1 MTSKS
6 LGKLKQLPV
15 NKTVVFY
22 SPIEGDDVLVRTGT
36 IGEGSCFFH
45 SILHSYSKDY
55 SMMDKK
61 DRMKLVLKLR
71 AGLSGKMDKES
82 WENMGE
88 GNIARIPFEENIMEI
103 LISFYNFLENQN
115 SNIRGRATRRV
126 VKQLIGSTK
135 EKLEIYE
142 IISEILPLKDA
153 FQKVILPK
161 AYKNARSL
169 SEYNIVIDKQVQS
182 YISKN
187 GILTGSSKEQ
197 TRFILS
203 SISELIELICMEA
216 YDLAFKTYKKGLENI
231 GTYVD
236 SYSINYIADRFN
248 RDIYFLNGNN
258 RVPYN
263 NCDTVDTLKGR
274 KSIII
279 IWINKNHYEIVGR
292 LLPGNRIQR
301 EFDATDP
308 LIKKLK
314 MFLLE
319 PEKIRQQYP
328 ELSSHIPKS
337 KNDDSDS
344 DNNSEYS
351 PRRRSRS
358 QSDNSSAQDSDP
370 YYDDSD
376 NHSDDSSES
385 DHSQED

>member
-36 IGEGSCFFH
+36 IDEGSCFFH
-45 SILHSYSKDY
+45 AILHSYSKNY

-82 WENMGE
+82 WENMEE
-88 GNIARIPFEENIMEI
+88 GNIARIPFEENIIEI

-142 IISEILPLKDA
+142 IISEILPLEEA

-161 AYKNARSL
+161 AYKNATSL

-182 YISKN
+182 YISKK
-187 GILTGSSKEQ
+187 GILNGSSKEQ
-197 TRFILS
+197 TKCILS

-216 YDLAFKTYKKGLENI
+216 YNLAFKTYKKGLENI

-274 KSIII
+274 KSIIV

-301 EFDATDP
+301 EFDAADP

-314 MFLLE
+314 IFLLE
-319 PEKIRQQYP
+319 PQKILKEYP

-358 QSDNSSAQDSDP
+358 QSDNSSEQDSDP

-376 NHSDDSSES
+376 DHSDDSDES
-385 DHSQED
+385 DNSQED

>member
-36 IGEGSCFFH
+36 IDEGSCFFH
-45 SILHSYSKDY
+45 AILHSYSKEY

-71 AGLSGKMDKES
+71 AGLSGRIDKES
-82 WENMGE
+82 WESMGE
-88 GNIARIPFEENIMEI
+88 GNIARIPFEENIMDI
-103 LISFYNFLENQN
+103 MVNFYSFLENQN
-115 SNIRGRATRRV
+115 SNIRGRTTRRV
-126 VKQLIGSTK
+126 VKHLIGLQK

-142 IISEILPLKDA
+142 IISEIIPLEEG

-161 AYKNARSL
+161 AYKNASSL

-187 GILTGSSKEQ
+187 GILNGSGQEQ
-197 TRFILS
+197 TKFILS
-203 SISELIELICMEA
+203 TISELIELVCIEA
-216 YDLAFKTYKKGLENI
+216 YNLAFKTYKKGLENI

-274 KSIII
+274 KSIVV

-301 EFDATDP
+301 EFEANDP

-314 MFLLE
+314 MVLLE
-319 PEKIRQQYP
+319 PEKISKQYP
-328 ELSSHIPKS
+328 ELASHIPKA

-344 DNNSEYS
+344 DNNSQYS
-351 PRRRSRS
+351 PRRRSRT
-358 QSDNSSAQDSDP
+358 QSDNSEQDSDP

-376 NHSDDSSES
+376 EQSDDS
-385 DHSQED
+385 ED

>member
-22 SPIEGDDVLVRTGT
+22 SPIEGSDVLVRTGT
-36 IGEGSCFFH
+36 IDEGSCFFH
-45 SILHSYSKDY
+45 AILHSYSKDY
-55 SMMDKK
+55 GMMDKK

-71 AGLSGKMDKES
+71 AGLSGKIDKES

-103 LISFYNFLENQN
+103 LINFYNFLENQN

-142 IISEILPLKDA
+142 LISEILPLENA

-161 AYKNARSL
+161 AYKNATSL
-169 SEYNIVIDKQVQS
+169 SEYNIIIDKQVQS

-187 GILTGSSKEQ
+187 SILNGSSKEQ

-263 NCDTVDTLKGR
+263 NCDTVNTLKGR
-274 KSIII
+274 KSIIV

-319 PEKIRQQYP
+319 PAKIPKEYP

-376 NHSDDSSES
+376 DSSES